1 MGTLKKLTVQFGL
14 SGLLAYLKI
23 KTGATNRIRLRG
35 LPHSIRLRPGTSDVT
50 TFKHIF
56 AHGDYDFQFT
66 PAPRV
71 IVDAGANV
79 GLAAVY
85 FANRYPDAQIIAI
98 ELSPDNFHLLQENT
112 RHYPHISIIHAGLW
126 PRHETLKFQQEG
138 VSPWGYKVNNSL
150 TDNSI
155 SVKSVTIPDIL
166 TKYQIATIDLLKID
180 IEGAEVELFSSSC
193 EAWLPKVRH
202 IIIEFHDRWRPDSS
216 RVVRDQLAR
225 FQFKESGTVGENV
238 VFVNTRF

>member
-1 MGTLKKLTVQFGL
+1 MGTLKKLTGQYGL
-14 SGLLAYLKI
+14 SGLLAFIKI
-23 KTGATNRIRLRG
+23 KAGATNRIRLRG
-35 LPHSIRLRPGTSDVT
+35 LPHGIKLRPGTSDVT

-56 AHGDYDFQFT
+56 AHGDYDIRIT
-66 PAPRV
+66 PPPRV

-85 FANRYPDAQIIAI
+85 FANRYPKAQIIAI
-98 ELSPDNFHLLQENT
+98 ELSPDNFQLLRENT
-112 RHYPHISIIHAGLW
+112 RHYPRISTIHAGLW
-126 PRHETLKFQQEG
+126 PRHETLRFQQKG

-150 TDNSI
+150 DDNSI
-155 SVKSVTIPDIL
+155 SVESVTIPDIMARHQL
-166 TKYQIATIDLLKID
+166 DSIDLLKID

-193 EAWLPKVRH
+193 EAWLPQVRH

-216 RVVRDQLAR
+216 RVVRDQLAH
-225 FQFKESGTVGENV
+225 FHFKETGTVGENV